1 MGPKTT
7 VLVLLAAAIAALV
20 AFTLVPRE
28 DYGDPAA
35 RQLIER
41 GTAAKP

>member
-1 MGPKTT
+1 MAPKTT
-7 VLVLLAAAIAALV
+7 IMVLLAAAIAALV
-20 AFTLVPRE
+20 AFTLVTRE

-41 GTAAKP
+41 ETAAKH